1 MTSKALQLAGDL
13 VSKDITANIIYQ
25 ASAELR
31 RLDKLNKELIE
42 ITKSFIQL
50 HDKVDPEGLFLCLN
64 QLKAR
69 SIIAKQLGE

>member
-1 MTSKALQLAGDL
+1 MTSKALQLADDL
-13 VSKDITANIIYQ
+13 VSKDITVNIIYQ
-25 ASAELR
+25 TSDELR

-69 SIIAKQLGE
+69 SIIAKQLRD